1 MEKANNVIAIL
12 EVCDINVKVVRSGRE
27 HLRKFQAPVHRINL
41 YAHRF
46 GKRECR
52 FDLERLSVCNLG
64 FNVMGENNMMFFNLG
79 EDASCT
85 NLLKSKKFK
94 TRATPNSVAYTD
106 YSNFTLIENEEN
118 MGPLSLTLASSLA
131 MLAINNNMPVDI
143 IYKQVDSIYFNGIK
157 LLSIKLLNINGTTN
171 P

>member
-1 MEKANNVIAIL
+1 
-12 EVCDINVKVVRSGRE
+12 
-27 HLRKFQAPVHRINL
+27 
-41 YAHRF
+41 
-46 GKRECR
+46 
-52 FDLERLSVCNLG
+52 
-64 FNVMGENNMMFFNLG
+64 MMFFNLG

-106 YSNFTLIENEEN
+106 YSNFTLIENQEN

-143 IYKQVDSIYFNGIK
+143 IYKQVYSIYFNGIK
-157 LLSIKLLNINGTTN
+157 LLSIKLLNINGTTK

>member
-1 MEKANNVIAIL
+1 MKKVI
-12 EVCDINVKVVRSGRE
+12 
-27 HLRKFQAPVHRINL
+27 L
-41 YAHRF
+41 YAITILVTII
-46 GKRECR
+46 GAEENCNVPGNP
-52 FDLERLSVCNLG
+52 DGSCQQAGYVCNLG

-106 YSNFTLIENEEN
+106 YSNFTLIENQEN

-131 MLAINNNMPVDI
+131 MLAVNNNIPVDI
-143 IYKQVDSIYFNGIK
+143 IYKKVDSLYFNGIK
-157 LLSIKLLNINGTTN
+157 LLSIHLLNSTGTTN

>member
-1 MEKANNVIAIL
+1 
-12 EVCDINVKVVRSGRE
+12 
-27 HLRKFQAPVHRINL
+27 
-41 YAHRF
+41 
-46 GKRECR
+46 
-52 FDLERLSVCNLG
+52 LG
-64 FNVMGENNMMFFNLG
+64 FNVVGENSMMFFNLG
-79 EDASCT
+79 ADATCSF
-85 NLLKSKKFK
+85 LLKSNTFLTKETRNSK
-94 TRATPNSVAYTD
+94 TYTD
-106 YSNFTLIENEEN
+106 FSSFSLIENEEK